1 MIQRQLT
8 AFCMSATPF
17 AADGSLDEQALRTH
31 LARIA
36 AAGNGIYLGSPGAGE
51 GQVLT
56 VPEHRRVY
64 EIGVEVAKGTVPVYA
79 NPRESRSAE
88 LVYEVAREAVA
99 AGVDAVQLYGL
110 SPGQVMIPSQSESEA
125 YFRELLDEIDHP
137 VIIST
142 SATVPTPPTPELV
155 ARLCRDYRQVIAVNA
170 LVSDSDQFVAFR
182 DAVPPGIP
190 LYGTFSGHGHW
201 FLLGGSGVIMAENNV
216 IPNVARRMVDA
227 FASGDLDAASDASV
241 LLHRF
246 SLLIREWF
254 PATARPVKMALKVLG
269 LGNGIM
275 RKPYLLPPQ
284 EAYDRLLRGIEKL
297 RIREIEG
304 LSGSG

>member
-1 MIQRQLT
+1 
-8 AFCMSATPF
+8 
-17 AADGSLDEQALRTH
+17 
-31 LARIA
+31 
-36 AAGNGIYLGSPGAGE
+36 
-51 GQVLT
+51 
-56 VPEHRRVY
+56 VY
-64 EIGVEVAKGTVPVYA
+64 EIGVEVAQGTVPVYA

-110 SPGQVMIPSQSESEA
+110 SPGQVMIPSQAESEA

-155 ARLCRDYRQVIAVNA
+155 ARLCRDYGQVIAVNA

-227 FASGDLDAASDASV
+227 FAARDLDAASDASV

-254 PATARPVKMALKVLG
+254 PATARPVKMALKALG
-269 LGNGIM
+269 LGNGVM

-284 EAYDRLLRGIEKL
+284 EAYDRLLRGLEKL